1 MCDGSVLAHGSGD
14 EGRKSVTVQ
23 TLGLA
28 GNEKPREPR
37 KLGTVGGLLTLPLLP
52 LIFAAGLI
60 SIPISRAIQKSDRK
74 KEARFRETMQAMN
87 RTISPAEVT
96 EHARAGRG
104 TFIREWKRLFK
115 GPVRL
120 WWTPEDAYKEC
131 GFGPVDL
138 MKFFRD
144 AQYKPIH
151 NRCWS
156 HYTNRE
162 SGRAMLVFPPER
174 ELAVQL
180 LENGFGEV
188 RCIDIP
194 MSRERDLHR

>member
-1 MCDGSVLAHGSGD
+1 MVPWD
-14 EGRKSVTVQ
+14 EGRNSVTVQ
-23 TLGLA
+23 TLDLA
-28 GNEKPREPR
+28 GNGKPRGPR
-37 KLGTVGGLLTLPLLP
+37 EIGTVGGLLILPLLP

-60 SIPISRAIQKSDRK
+60 SIPIRLVIRKSDRR
-74 KEARFRETMQAMN
+74 KELRFAAGMRVLN
-87 RTISPAEVT
+87 RLIGPTEAA

-104 TFIREWKRLFK
+104 TFVREWKRLFK

-120 WWTPEDAYKEC
+120 WWTREDVYKEC
-131 GFGPVDL
+131 GFGPVGL

-156 HYTNRE
+156 RYTNAE

-174 ELAVQL
+174 EFVVQL